1 MANNDFLILA
11 EVTAKDEDKKFYTE
25 IFAESAEDAYLKEKA
40 AKALLEKNEKVA
52 SAEVI
57 GVYKKV
63 SFDIVAG

>member
-11 EVTAKDEDKKFYTE
+11 EVIAKDEDKKFYTE